1 MHVKRIPHVCD
12 HFEPFDPAFLAGL
25 PPDYDHI
32 LDTDGGGIVY
42 RLGEYRCV
50 AIYKPQGSKVRYQ
63 VLITSYSTDHNAYSI
78 HRDVLPKILPRI
90 LVAVRLDIFKGELV
104 K

>member
-1 MHVKRIPHVCD
+1 MHVKRIPHICD

-25 PPDYDHI
+25 PP
-32 LDTDGGGIVY
+32 DGGGIVY